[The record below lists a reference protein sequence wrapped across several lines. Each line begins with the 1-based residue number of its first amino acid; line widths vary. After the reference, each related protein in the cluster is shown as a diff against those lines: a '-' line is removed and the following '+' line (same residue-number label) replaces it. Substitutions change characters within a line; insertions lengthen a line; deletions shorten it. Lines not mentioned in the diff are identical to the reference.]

1 MARLDLSG
9 HIVEATEGGK
19 FPQQECRNS
28 ITNCVIRLHPQSENA
43 FFMILRQQLA
53 RLFLLFS
60 IAALPCSASEPINLV
75 LNPHFDHDLSSW
87 QTRTGDQPVWM
98 NFDFA
103 GSAGSGSAYT
113 VNTNPTA
120 FNAEIELVQCI
131 PLPSAGDYFFKTSGY
146 AATGQT
152 AGVLYV
158 TLILHPGPQTDCSNG
173 AVFVGSQLMSPADE
187 WRSVQRTLSVQALP
201 ATAEIWLRPENDVA
215 NGNFGGYFDNI
226 LLSNDAIFIGDF
238 EPRG

>member
-1 MARLDLSG
+1 MLIRHLPARY
-9 HIVEATEGGK
+9 A
-19 FPQQECRNS
+19 
-28 ITNCVIRLHPQSENA
+28 
-43 FFMILRQQLA
+43 
-53 RLFLLFS
+53 LFFS
-60 IAALPCSASEPINLV
+60 IASLPCFASEPINLV

-103 GSAGSGSAYT
+103 GHVGSGSVYT

-131 PLPSAGDYFFKTSGY
+131 ALPSVGNYFFKTSGY

-152 AGVLYV
+152 TGVLYV

-173 AVFVGSQLMSPADE
+173 AVFVGSQLMSPANE
-187 WRSVQRTLSVQALP
+187 WRSVQRTLTVQALP

-226 LLSNDAIFIGDF
+226 LLSHDAIFIGDF
-238 EPRG
+238 EPQG